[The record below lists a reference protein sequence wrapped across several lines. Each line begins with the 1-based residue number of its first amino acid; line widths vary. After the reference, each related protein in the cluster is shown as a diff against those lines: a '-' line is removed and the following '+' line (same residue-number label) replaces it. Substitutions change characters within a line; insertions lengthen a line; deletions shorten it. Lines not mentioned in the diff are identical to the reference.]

1 MVYETFYVI
10 IIALLAVIC
19 FLLYK
24 LYRIKYKDR
33 SDSTE
38 LIPENWKKELMNL
51 DDDKGKEMEMRFGD
65 LNSRISELEKR
76 LQRNEGVVEKLVK
89 ELLK

>member
-10 IIALLAVIC
+10 ITLLLVVIC

-24 LYRIKYKDR
+24 LYMIKYNGR

-38 LIPENWKKELMNL
+38 FIPENWKKELMNL
-51 DDDKGKEMEMRFGD
+51 DGDSGREMEMRFGD
-65 LNSRISELEKR
+65 LNSSISELEKR
-76 LQRNEGVVEKLVK
+76 IERNEGFVEKLVK